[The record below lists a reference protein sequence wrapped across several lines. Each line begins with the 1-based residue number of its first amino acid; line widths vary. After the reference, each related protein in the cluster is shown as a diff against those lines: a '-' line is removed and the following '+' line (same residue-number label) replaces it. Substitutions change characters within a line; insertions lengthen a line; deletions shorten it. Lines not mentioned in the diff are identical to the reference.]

1 MPGLFKKLRK
11 KRIENKI
18 NRLNSRTEELQGI
31 PEGYFQQPAWDE
43 GGKEVVKNTKK
54 VMDLQNRLKKFKKCG
69 GSVMFCGGEYH
80 KPVSKAV
87 GPNGVL

>member
-1 MPGLFKKLRK
+1 MPIFNKLRK

-18 NRLNSRTEELQGI
+18 NKLNSKTEELQGI

-54 VMDLQNRLKKFKKCG
+54 VIDLKDRLKKFKKYG
-69 GSVMFCGGEYH
+69 GC
-80 KPVSKAV
+80 V